1 MQIGRCEEFQSWRFE
16 RKPYVRAKDSSE
28 QKTRKLVWIHTQHM
42 LTKDTSKFCNG
53 LFDLWKRIVTS
64 CSHD

>member
-28 QKTRKLVWIHTQHM
+28 QKNQK
-42 LTKDTSKFCNG
+42 TSLNPHPAHVNKG
-53 LFDLWKRIVTS
+53 YK
-64 CSHD
+64 